1 MKKETVIETISK
13 LPDEFSI
20 DEVIERLIL
29 IEKIDQGLEEVKA
42 GKTNSE
48 EETESKLGKWLR

>member
-42 GKTNSE
+42 EKTNSE